1 MGNYQNFKLASYVY
15 AYYIDRA
22 TPEKIK
28 ADLAF
33 HQKYV
38 GLDKVY
44 LETHRALVNIPE
56 EKMLAAKKIFTDAGV
71 EVSGGITT
79 TAKVGEKKPSG
90 LRHLLLFRSRAPGGT
105 DADRQVHG
113 EAF

>member
-28 ADLAF
+28 SDLAF

-79 TAKVGEKKPSG
+79 TVLVGEKKPAVYDT
-90 LRHLLLFRSRAPGGT
+90 FC
-105 DADRQVHG
+105 
-113 EAF
+113 